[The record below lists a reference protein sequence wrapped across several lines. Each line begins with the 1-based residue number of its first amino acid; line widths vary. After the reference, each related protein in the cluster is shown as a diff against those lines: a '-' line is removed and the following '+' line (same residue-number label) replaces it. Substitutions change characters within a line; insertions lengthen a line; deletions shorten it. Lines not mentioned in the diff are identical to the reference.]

1 MGERARPV
9 PLAADTAVFGV
20 APEGVEVTRIG
31 PGFFDGSR
39 LTNAALRRPVQGGVV
54 LADRVAVAL
63 EAVRAAPRS
72 LVYLYWGDIDK
83 VGHVHGPGSWE
94 WVDELES
101 VDRHLA
107 TLVAR
112 SSGRLRCVTADHGLV
127 DVPYAHRVD
136 LARWSDSGHPALRVG
151 AARDHVKPAL
161 WPWSLLPV
169 A

>member
-1 MGERARPV
+1 M
-9 PLAADTAVFGV
+9 
-20 APEGVEVTRIG
+20 TRIG
-31 PGFFDGSR
+31 PGFFDGSG
-39 LTNAALRRPVQGGVV
+39 LTNAALRGGRFRAASS

-107 TLVAR
+107 TLVA
-112 SSGRLRCVTADHGLV
+112 GVPDDTAVHVTADHGLV

-136 LARWSDSGHPALRVG
+136 LAAETELTQGIRHFAWEPRATQLHVEHRRGRRGRG
-151 AARDHVKPAL
+151 A
-161 WPWSLLPV
+161 V